1 MDKEHTECKNCV
13 WLIETADENR
23 FFCGCEK
30 SYQYEL
36 EVDAEDNCGHFEYR
50 EE

>member
-1 MDKEHTECKNCV
+1 MKFESKCKNCT

-30 SYQYEL
+30 SYQYEF
-36 EVDAEDNCGHFEYR
+36 EVDTEDNCEHYEDNI
-50 EE
+50 